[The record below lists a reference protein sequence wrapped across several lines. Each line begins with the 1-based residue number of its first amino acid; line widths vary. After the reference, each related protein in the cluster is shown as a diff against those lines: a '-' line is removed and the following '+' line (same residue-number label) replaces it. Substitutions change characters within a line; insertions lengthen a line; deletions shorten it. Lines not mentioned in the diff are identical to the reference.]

1 MQRKLQKRNEEL
13 SFGESNFRSLPGAYL
28 SCFGKKGTKEPT
40 RGERKGRC
48 RWQVKRPERCAPAGA
63 MQASNRLKGGTWR
76 VAVAAVGERR
86 SRTVGKEST
95 GHRNRSAL
103 TAKSFVTFTVILL
116 PTPILSRPPQDP
128 SRPLRVPEELM
139 DRFLYNKQIPI

>member
-40 RGERKGRC
+40 RGERRERC
-48 RWQVKRPERCAPAGA
+48 RWQVKRPER
-63 MQASNRLKGGTWR
+63 
-76 VAVAAVGERR
+76 VAAVGERR

-103 TAKSFVTFTVILL
+103 TAKSFVTSAIILL

-139 DRFLYNKQIPI
+139 DRFLYYRQIPI